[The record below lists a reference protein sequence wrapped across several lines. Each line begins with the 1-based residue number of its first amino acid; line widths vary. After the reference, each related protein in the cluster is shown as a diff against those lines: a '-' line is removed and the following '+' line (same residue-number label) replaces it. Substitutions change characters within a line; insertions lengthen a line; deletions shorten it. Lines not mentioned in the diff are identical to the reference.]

1 MSVLNI
7 NQVSYAYLA
16 ETGAVTT
23 VLENISLE
31 IRQDSLVVVLGP
43 SGCGKTTLLNLI
55 AGFTKPRSGF
65 IDLNNKRIEG
75 PSAERGVISQQDALL
90 PWLNVSENVSFGLK
104 LQGKST
110 TERQETATRLLN
122 LVGLEKVAQQPIWT
136 LSGGMKQ
143 RVSLARAL
151 AANPQL
157 LLMDEAFGALD
168 AFTREQ
174 MQELLLTVQTQTHKQ
189 ILLITHDI
197 EEAVFLATDLI
208 LLAPSP
214 GRIVERIRL
223 DFGQRF
229 NQGESTRMIKS
240 DPAFIQRRE
249 EILAWFFAQRSAE
262 NRGQLV

>member
-7 NQVSYAYLA
+7 NQLSYAYLA
-16 ETGAVTT
+16 ETGAETT
-23 VLENISLE
+23 ILENISLE
-31 IRQDSLVVVLGP
+31 ICQDSLVVVLGP

-55 AGFTKPRSGF
+55 AGFTKPTRGS
-65 IDLNNKRIEG
+65 IELNDKLIEG
-75 PSAERGVISQQDALL
+75 PSADRGVITQQDALL

-104 LQGKST
+104 LQGISK
-110 TERQETATRLLN
+110 TERQETATHLLN
-122 LVGLEKVAQQPIWT
+122 LVGLQKFAKQPVWT

-174 MQELLLTVQTQTHKQ
+174 MQELLLSVQKQTHKQ
-189 ILLITHDI
+189 IVLITHDI

-208 LLAPSP
+208 LLAPNP
-214 GRIVERIRL
+214 GRVVERISL

-229 NQGESTRMIKS
+229 KQGESTRAIKS
-240 DPAFIQRRE
+240 DPAFIQKRE
-249 EILAWFFAQRSAE
+249 EILAWFFAQRPTE
-262 NRGQLV
+262 NKGQ